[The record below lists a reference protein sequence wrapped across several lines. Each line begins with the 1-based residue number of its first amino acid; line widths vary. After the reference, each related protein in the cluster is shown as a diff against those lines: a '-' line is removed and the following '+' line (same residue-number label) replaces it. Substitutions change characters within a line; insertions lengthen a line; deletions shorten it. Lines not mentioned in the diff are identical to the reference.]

1 MKVFLKKQMVM
12 VFFVALVILSA
23 LGIYAFVNIQR
34 LIDAVTMLSE
44 ASRIVNNAERL
55 LVLSI
60 DIETG
65 VRGYVI
71 TGDSDYLAPYESSQA
86 QIAEHVN
93 MLMAS
98 TRHDPIQNRRIMELS
113 RLVDERTELARRVL
127 LAGEEDIKK
136 AQELVATGEGKRIMD
151 EIRALITTVQNEERA
166 SFREQNTVTGESL
179 LRFQYAFVG
188 WLIIPVVLIVTL
200 FYSINRHLNARTT
213 VEQNLRQASAEIT
226 ELNKEL
232 EAYTY
237 SVSHD
242 LRAPLRSISGYAQV
256 LKEDYSEKLDSEGN
270 RVIDVVIRNSSRMG
284 QLIDDLLHFSRIGRK
299 ELILAS
305 CDMEEI
311 VRTTVDELLANE
323 RDRKVDI
330 QINDLKPSYADISM
344 IRQVWVNLISNALKY
359 SSTRAESQ
367 IQIGCYDEGNS
378 VCYYIKDNGVG
389 FNMAYRDKLFGVFQR
404 LHKISEFEGTG
415 VGLALVKKIIV
426 RHGGRIWAEAQLD
439 EGATFYFS
447 LPHHHKSQLPA

>member
-1 MKVFLKKQMVM
+1 MKVFLKKQMVI
-12 VFFVALVILSA
+12 FFLVALLVLSA
-23 LGIYAFVNIQR
+23 LGVYAYMNIQR
-34 LIDAVTMLSE
+34 LIDTVNMLSQ

-60 DIETG
+60 DIETS

-71 TGDSDYLAPYESSQA
+71 TGDKDYLAPYDSSQNKVN
-86 QIAEHVN
+86 EHIK
-93 MLMAS
+93 LLLAS
-98 TRHDPIQNRRIMELS
+98 TRHDPAQNNRIQELQQ
-113 RLVDERTELARRVL
+113 LVAQRTELARQVIK
-127 LAGEEDIKK
+127 AAEEDKQA
-136 AQELVATGEGKRIMD
+136 AQKLVAGGGGKRIMD
-151 EIRALITTVQNEERA
+151 EIRTLIATVQNAERA
-166 SFREQNTVTGESL
+166 SFREQNTVTGDSL
-179 LRFQYAFVG
+179 LQFQYAFIS
-188 WLIIPVVLIVTL
+188 WLIIPGVLIVVL
-200 FYSINRHLNARTT
+200 FYSINRHLDKRTM

-256 LKEDYSEKLDSEGN
+256 LKEDYGEKIDSEGN

-299 ELILAS
+299 ELILTT
-305 CDMEEI
+305 CDMEDI
-311 VRTTVDELLANE
+311 VRTIVADLAANE
-323 RDRKVDI
+323 QNRKIDI
-330 QINDLKPSYADISM
+330 QIGDLKPANADVSM
-344 IRQVWVNLISNALKY
+344 IRQVLVNLISNALKY
-359 SSTRAESQ
+359 SATKTETK
-367 IQIGCYDEGNS
+367 IQVGCYEEDNS
-378 VCYYIKDNGVG
+378 LCYYVKDNGVG

-415 VGLALVKKIIV
+415 VGLALAKKIIV
-426 RHGGRIWAEAQLD
+426 RHGGLIWAEAQLD

-447 LPHHHKSQLPA
+447 LPRQTQSQLSV